1 MMTNN
6 NPGAALSIKTGAA
19 ALDYS
24 ISACAAVVNR
34 YCLDVEPDEGRL
46 VSGIKAN
53 ASRVCPER
61 ITALK

>member
-24 ISACAAVVNR
+24 ISASAADVDR
-34 YCLDVEPDEGRL
+34 YCLDVEPGEGRL

-53 ASRVCPER
+53 ASRVCPEQ